1 MEVEPQRGG
10 REGYGVFGMRF
21 FDTNI
26 LVYAATAQ
34 DPRKS
39 GIACELIRHALEVNH
54 DGVISVQVMT
64 EFVNVMQSRFKVT
77 AAEINEW
84 VSQFYPLLATE
95 VTMDAVRNA
104 LYIKE
109 EYDIQYYDAL
119 IVATAE
125 KLGCTEI
132 VSEDLNDGQVYHGM
146 TAINPFKAKV
156 VAEDV

>member
-1 MEVEPQRGG
+1 
-10 REGYGVFGMRF
+10 MRF
-21 FDTNI
+21 IDTNI
-26 LVYAATAQ
+26 LIYAATAQ
-34 DPRKS
+34 DPHKS
-39 GIACELIRHALEVNH
+39 DIACKLIQHALEVNH

-64 EFVNVMQSRFKVT
+64 EFVNVMQSRFKVP
-77 AAEINEW
+77 AAEIDKW

-109 EYDIQYYDAL
+109 EYGIQYYDAL

-146 TAINPFKAKV
+146 TAINPFKTKV
-156 VAEDV
+156 VAQGV